1 MRVVNH
7 RCGGLDVHQKTVVAC
22 RVYEDAMGQVI
33 KEIQTF
39 ETMTDGLLALSDWLS
54 AVGVKQVAME
64 STGEYWKPIYT
75 ILEGNF
81 EIVVA
86 NAQHMKAVP
95 GRKTDAKDAEWI
107 ADLLRHG
114 LLKASFIPPQPQ
126 RDVRELTRLRS
137 SVMADRTR
145 AVNRLQK
152 ILEQAN
158 LKLTSVA
165 SNVMG
170 ASVRAMLE
178 EIVQGNTDPQM
189 LAELALGRLREKLPQ
204 LERALQG
211 RVRDIHQFMIA
222 DALAQIDYFDERVT
236 RISQE
241 ITRRFQPLET
251 HLANL
256 DTIPGVGLVVAQI
269 ILAEIG
275 SDMSR
280 FPTDRHLASWA
291 GVAPGNHQSAGKRL
305 SGKTRKGSQALKTA
319 LVQAAHAA
327 AKTKNT
333 YLSAQY
339 HRIAARRGAKR
350 AALAVAHSILR
361 IAYHIIQ
368 QGKPYY
374 ELEADYF
381 DRRNRERTIR
391 SLTRRLQ
398 KLGCNVSVTEV
409 VAPAA

>member
-170 ASVRAMLE
+170 ASARAMLE

-222 DALAQIDYFDERVT
+222 DALAQIDYFDERVA

-374 ELEADYF
+374 ELGADYF

>member
-137 SVMADRTR
+137 SVMPDRTR

-222 DALAQIDYFDERVT
+222 DALAQIDYFDERVA

-339 HRIAARRGAKR
+339 HRIAG
-350 AALAVAHSILR
+350 S
-361 IAYHIIQ
+361 
-368 QGKPYY
+368 
-374 ELEADYF
+374 
-381 DRRNRERTIR
+381 
-391 SLTRRLQ
+391 TRREARCPGRGPLH
-398 KLGCNVSVTEV
+398 LAHCLPHYSTG
-409 VAPAA
+409 